1 MHTEWYGRRQHFQT
15 QFSSIPKLIGFIPKT
30 LSTYFM
36 LHPVSDA
43 WDRAENKKDTDNRST
58 PGRRAG
64 LQGAEGE
71 NQAGA
76 EANKSVRDE
85 LRQPGGRG

>member
-1 MHTEWYGRRQHFQT
+1 
-15 QFSSIPKLIGFIPKT
+15 
-30 LSTYFM
+30 M

-76 EANKSVRDE
+76 EANKSVREE
-85 LRQPGGRG
+85 LWQPGAGVRQRRGGAGYRLGSD